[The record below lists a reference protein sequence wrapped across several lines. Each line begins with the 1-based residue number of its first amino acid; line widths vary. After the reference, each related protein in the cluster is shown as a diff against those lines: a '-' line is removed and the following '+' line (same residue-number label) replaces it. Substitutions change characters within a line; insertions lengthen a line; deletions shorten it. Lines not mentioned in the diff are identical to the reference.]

1 MGRRVVQ
8 QGSEVY
14 ATRAVDLSRDGQ
26 TVLIARHAVNTP
38 ERLELRAWD
47 DLHVLEHWGA
57 RLNADATFARF
68 TSEDDRLVVTDA
80 QRNTVLLDRAS
91 GGKVQPLRPGT
102 RGASVA
108 RHAPRAV
115 VLGAQVEVLDT
126 TDGRSLW
133 NVSES
138 HASLKAEA
146 VALSPDGTKL
156 AVTGWEGAQVALLDV
171 DSRSLVKVLEPWS
184 ARGTQ
189 LLALDASGQYLSLV
203 GTGGSAAWA
212 LATASHAAPEELGP
226 ERTAYTCHA
235 FHPRLPVIVLGSR
248 AGYVTSIDLETGAC
262 RYAEKV
268 HEGRVWDVAVS
279 EDGARVVSAG
289 DEGDVYLQ
297 EWAEMEAL
305 GTSRIL

>member
-1 MGRRVVQ
+1 MGRRAVQ

-14 ATRAVDLSRDGQ
+14 ATRSVDLSRDGQ
-26 TVLIARHAVNTP
+26 AVLIARHAVNAP

-47 DLHVLEHWGA
+47 DLRVLEHWGA
-57 RLNADATFARF
+57 QLAADATFARF
-68 TSEDDRLVVTDA
+68 ASEDDRLVVTDF
-80 QRNTVLLDRAS
+80 QRNTVLLDRGT
-91 GGKVQPLRPGT
+91 GGRVQPLRPGT
-102 RGASVA
+102 RGVSVA
-108 RHAPRAV
+108 RHAPRAA

-126 TDGRSLW
+126 TDGRSVW
-133 NVSES
+133 TVGES
-138 HASLKAEA
+138 HPSLKAEA
-146 VALSPDGTKL
+146 VALSPDGKRL
-156 AVTGWEGAQVALLDV
+156 AVTGWDGGQVALLDV

-184 ARGTQ
+184 VRGTQ
-189 LLALDASGQYLSLV
+189 LLALDAPGHYLSLV
-203 GTGGSAAWA
+203 GTGGSAAWV
-212 LATASHAAPEELGP
+212 LANARRAAPEELGP

-235 FHPRLPVIVLGSR
+235 FHPRLPIVVLGSR

-305 GTSRIL
+305 GTSRVS